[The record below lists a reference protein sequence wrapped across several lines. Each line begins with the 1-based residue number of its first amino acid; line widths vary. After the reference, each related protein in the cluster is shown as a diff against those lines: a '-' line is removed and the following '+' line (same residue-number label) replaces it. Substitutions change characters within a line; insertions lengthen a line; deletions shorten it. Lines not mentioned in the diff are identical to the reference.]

1 MCRLYGIVWVLFR
14 TRLIFPRLK
23 LIIEESRAEGGDGKE
38 RRKIFL
44 PIILRSRF
52 QSPAL
57 KSKLPALVEGRFWDH
72 KEQDTHLSLLSMFNS
87 LSFWPMSTC
96 NRSIASCSSEC
107 DVIRLSIVVES
118 LVLFSRAS
126 LSERCKLSIWKWK
139 QTCNNVY
146 KDIPGRPSL
155 L

>member
-23 LIIEESRAEGGDGKE
+23 LIIEGSRAEGGDGKE

-57 KSKLPALVEGRFWDH
+57 KSKLPALVEDTFWDH